1 MALNDRNSILD
12 NSYDRTTDSGM
23 TPGLQFG
30 TQPSGVAPS
39 GIVQAAQSEQ
49 SIMPMGKAAPQAK
62 ANVSGNGG
70 APNVSAPLP
79 APPESPSAP
88 DRINTVTPPVAPP
101 APYIGANTTTT
112 GTNTTTTG
120 TNTGI
125 VGAAQGTAP
134 NLTDPST
141 IKPVTGTVTSDQLVE
156 DRLTR
161 LLGSDSPLIARAR
174 QRAAENATS
183 RGLQN
188 STMAVQ
194 AGEAAAID
202 AALPIA
208 TSDAQTYSRQSLA
221 NQDSENQFL
230 GQDKQF
236 AGQRVL
242 ANEDRTFQGSE
253 NEKNRITQSSIAAQ
267 NANTQMGIAQMEQSS
282 RAALAAQELQGRLQ
296 LAGIDAD
303 TRTALAKM
311 DIDARTSQ
319 NIAQLNQNSLINF
332 SSGFANIQSSSMEPD
347 AKANATKNYLAIW
360 AGSPYLPVGIDLS
373 KLPTNT
379 TNGGGG
385 GA

>member
-1 MALNDRNSILD
+1 MALNDRNSILTNPD
-12 NSYDRTTDSGM
+12 DRTTDSGM

-30 TQPSGVAPS
+30 SQQP
-39 GIVQAAQSEQ
+39 
-49 SIMPMGKAAPQAK
+49 
-62 ANVSGNGG
+62 GG
-70 APNVSAPLP
+70 APGGLVGAAQTTSKATPLPNSGGPMP
-79 APPESPSAP
+79 APPESPAIT
-88 DRINTVTPPVAPP
+88 DRPTTVTTPAPAPQAPP
-101 APYIGANTTTT
+101 PPYIGANTTTT
-112 GTNTTTTG
+112 GTNTTNTG
-120 TNTGI
+120 TNAPGSI
-125 VGAAQGTAP
+125 VGAAQGTA
-134 NLTDPST
+134 LTDPST
-141 IKPVTGTVTSDQLVE
+141 IKPVLGTVNSDQLVE

-174 QRAAENATS
+174 QRAAENATA

-194 AGEAAAID
+194 AGESAAID

-208 TSDAQTYSRQSLA
+208 TSDASTYSRQSLA

-253 NEKNRITQSSIAAQ
+253 NQKTRDTQSSIAAGN
-267 NANTQMGIAQMEQSS
+267 NATQMQVAQMDAAS
-282 RAALAAQELQGRLQ
+282 RAALASQELQGRLQ
-296 LAGIDAD
+296 LVGIDAD
-303 TRTALAKM
+303 TRTTLAKL

-332 SSGFANIQSSSMEPD
+332 SNGFANIQSSSMEQD
-347 AKANATKNYLAIW
+347 AKLNATRNYLAIW

-373 KLPTNT
+373 RLPTST
-379 TNGGGG
+379 TTTTDVNVNGGGG
-385 GA
+385 K